1 MDNPL
6 TNLLTNLPA
15 NIDIISMMKFIA
27 YFAFAVLFIGLLGRV
42 VLGKRSSLNH
52 SISSAMGILFIYAM
66 TIVIYTFDPYALSK
80 YLAPLPFVKFS
91 GDVLYIFSFKGAAY
105 TTICREV
112 LSMIILA
119 FLVNLLDT
127 WIPKG
132 NKLGRWFSLRLITV
146 LLAMAL
152 HYLVKW
158 AFNAFLPGVLVTYAP
173 TILLCILGAM
183 LALGLAN
190 VILSLVLTV
199 VNPLIGAL
207 YTFFFSN
214 IIGKQIT
221 KAVFTT
227 IILCVLILVLNYFGY
242 AAISIS
248 AGVLGNY
255 VPLLA
260 VLLILWYLLGHVL

>member
-1 MDNPL
+1 MA
-6 TNLLTNLPA
+6 NLLTNLPA

-27 YFAFAVLFIGLLGRV
+27 YFAFGVVFLGLLGRV

-52 SISSAMGILFIYAM
+52 SISSAMGILFVYAM
-66 TIVIYTFDPYALSK
+66 TVVIYTFDPYALSK

-91 GDVLYIFSFKGAAY
+91 GDVLHIFSF
-105 TTICREV
+105 TTSSLPAICREV
-112 LSMIILA
+112 LSMMILA

-132 NKLGRWFSLRLITV
+132 KKLSVWFSFRLMTV

-152 HYLVKW
+152 HYLVRW

-173 TILLCILGAM
+173 IILLCILGA
-183 LALGLAN
+183 LLFLGFAN
-190 VILSLVLTV
+190 VILSLVLTA
-199 VNPLIGAL
+199 VNPIIGAL

-214 IIGKQIT
+214 IVGKQIT
-221 KAVFTT
+221 KAVVTT
-227 IILCVLILVLNYFGY
+227 VILCAVVFALNYFGY
-242 AAISIS
+242 ATIGIS

-255 VPLLA
+255 IPLIA
-260 VLLILWYLLGHVL
+260 ILLILWYLLGHIL

>member
-1 MDNPL
+1 MDFSIS
-6 TNLLTNLPA
+6 NLLTNLPA
-15 NIDIISMMKFIA
+15 NIDIISMMKFVGV
-27 YFAFAVLFIGLLGRV
+27 FAFIVLFIGLLGRV
-42 VLGKRSSLNH
+42 ILGKLSSMNH
-52 SISSAMGILFIYAM
+52 AVSSAMGILFIYAL
-66 TIVIYTFDPYALSK
+66 TVVVYTFDPYALSK

-91 GDVLYIFSFKGAAY
+91 GDVLHIFSFRSAEF
-105 TTICREV
+105 TSICREV
-112 LSMIILA
+112 LSMVILA

-132 NKLGRWFSLRLITV
+132 KKVSTWLGFRLMTV
-146 LLAMAL
+146 LLAMVV

-183 LALGLAN
+183 LFLGLAN
-190 VILSLVLTV
+190 LILSLVLTV
-199 VNPLIGAL
+199 VNPIIGAL

-214 IIGKQIT
+214 VIGKQIT

-227 IILCVLILVLNYFGY
+227 VILSAVVFALNYFGY
-242 AAISIS
+242 AAIGIS

-255 VPLLA
+255 IPLLA
-260 VLLILWYLLGHVL
+260 VLLILWYLLGVVL

>member
-1 MDNPL
+1 MDTL

-15 NIDIISMMKFIA
+15 ELDIISVMKFVGV
-27 YFAFAVLFIGLLGRV
+27 FAFGILFIGLLARV
-42 VLGKRSSLNH
+42 VLGKRSSINH
-52 SISSAMGILFIYAM
+52 SVSSAMGILFIYGL
-66 TIVIYTFDPYALSK
+66 TVVIYTFDPYALSK
-80 YLAPLPFVKFS
+80 YLAPLPFVNFS
-91 GDVLYIFSFKGAAY
+91 GDVLRIFTFKGAAY
-105 TTICREV
+105 SEICREL

-119 FLVNLLDT
+119 FLVNLLDC

-132 NKLGRWFSLRLITV
+132 KKFGTWFINRLLTV

-173 TILLCILGAM
+173 TILLCVLGAM
-183 LALGLAN
+183 LALGVAN

-199 VNPLIGAL
+199 VNPIIGAL

-214 IIGKQIT
+214 FLGKQIS

-227 IILCVLILVLNYFGY
+227 IILCCVVIALNYFGY
-242 AAISIS
+242 AFIGIS

-255 VPLLA
+255 VPLLT
-260 VLLILWYLLGHVL
+260 VLIILWYLLGCVL